1 LSLGVIVFVFIL
13 IWIMYGP
20 DMPWVETSVEAPGHL
35 GIPEGLLFPC
45 RKSLS
50 APIYSSIFWRIF
62 SRV

>member
-35 GIPEGLLFPC
+35 GIPEGLLFPLPKIIIC
-45 RKSLS
+45 SD
-50 APIYSSIFWRIF
+50 IFIHLLENF
-62 SRV
+62 F